1 MALLLQCC
9 LCLTFLFFFF
19 AKSRWGQ
26 WQDLSSITIYTLP
39 VITTWY
45 LPINLLP
52 CRLMCQLQ
60 QDGRA
65 RFPKADWGSPATNP
79 VGHHLK
85 QKSFS
90 NKLCFCKIFRSF
102 GALQLSEERAK
113 HRESITIRKTF
124 FIVYILW
131 TIAEEYSD
139 IYLRLG
145 ERKAGGDSL
154 ITFHTSVLL

>member
-9 LCLTFLFFFF
+9 LCLIYFYFF

-26 WQDLSSITIYTLP
+26 WQDLSSITIYTLL

-65 RFPKADWGSPATNP
+65 RFPKQTEAVPPQTQLGTTLNKSLSATNYVFVRSSAP
-79 VGHHLK
+79 LEHSSSVKRGPNIESPLLSAKPFSLCIFCRRLLNNTLTYTWDWEREK
-85 QKSFS
+85 Q
-90 NKLCFCKIFRSF
+90 
-102 GALQLSEERAK
+102 EE
-113 HRESITIRKTF
+113 
-124 FIVYILW
+124 ILW
-131 TIAEEYSD
+131 
-139 IYLRLG
+139 
-145 ERKAGGDSL
+145 
-154 ITFHTSVLL
+154 